1 MQYFQ
6 EKEKPPN
13 PLMIEGA
20 GGVDAPKALFYIARK
35 VGIMPGNRGNSNFCF
50 LCGSV
55 FRDNAAVDAAR
66 DAERGIPIVQS

>member
-20 GGVDAPKALFYIARK
+20 GGVDAPKALFYLEILLPMIHMELSGQCSDVAFKR
-35 VGIMPGNRGNSNFCF
+35 SH
-50 LCGSV
+50 
-55 FRDNAAVDAAR
+55 
-66 DAERGIPIVQS
+66 